1 MSRLDIREAQDL
13 YKSVD
18 SLRRTKTLN
27 PDILA
32 DFIYNRRNKLVGK
45 LNGFAE
51 VWKDFDACE
60 VQFRSLIDLDAYRH
74 FEKNPTSDEVNFD
87 DAKEIAEVAEL
98 AFAIFVTWKWTHE
111 KK

>member
-32 DFIYNRRNKLVGK
+32 DFIYNRRDKLVGK

-60 VQFRSLIDLDAYRH
+60 VQFRSLIDLDAYNY
-74 FEKNPTSDEVNFD
+74 FEKNPTSDEVRLEN
-87 DAKEIAEVAEL
+87 AKEISEVAEL